1 MNADYVSS
9 SGYFPK
15 MPDVLSAHTVPD
27 QFLHIKQTPN
37 WTEDISFRQAYQFTK
52 EQKSRSS
59 ENVPQKSGR
68 SLFHEILPE
77 VGDDDRDQVKK
88 SFFEAED
95 LLGTKTVQYTYKLKY
110 K

>member
-1 MNADYVSS
+1 
-9 SGYFPK
+9 

-27 QFLHIKQTPN
+27 QFLHKKQTPN
-37 WTEDISFRQAYQFTK
+37 LTEDIQFRQACQFTK

-59 ENVPQKSGR
+59 ENVPQKAGR

-77 VGDDDRDQVKK
+77 VGDDDGDQVKK
-88 SFFEAED
+88 NHILKRED
-95 LLGTKTVQYTYKLKY
+95 LLSTKTAYYTYKLKY